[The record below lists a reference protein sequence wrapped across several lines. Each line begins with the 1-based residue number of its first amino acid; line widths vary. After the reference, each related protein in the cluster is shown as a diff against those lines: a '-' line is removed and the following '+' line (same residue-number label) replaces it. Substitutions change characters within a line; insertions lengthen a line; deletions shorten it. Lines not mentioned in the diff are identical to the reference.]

1 MTLSGFVHGMKPQI
15 RILAIDDAPF
25 DFNDI
30 ETMVVGVVMRGGD
43 YVEGVLRSY
52 VTIDGADAT
61 DVIGKMVMSSRYRE
75 QLRAVLLDGI
85 SLGGFNVVDI
95 HKLFDV
101 IHIPVI
107 TVTRDKPDLL
117 AIESALR
124 KHFPD
129 WERRLALHTEGTL
142 HEFKTAH
149 NPLYA
154 KFVGCSPE
162 EAQEIISRVT
172 IRGVLP
178 EPLRLAHLIAS
189 GIVRGE
195 S

>member
-1 MTLSGFVHGMKPQI
+1 MKPQI
-15 RILAIDDAPF
+15 RILGIDDAPF
-25 DFNDI
+25 TFKDTT
-30 ETMVVGVVMRGGD
+30 TMIVGVVMRGGE
-43 YVEGVLRSY
+43 YIEGVLRSS
-52 VTIDGADAT
+52 VSIDGTDAT
-61 DVIGKMVMSSRYRE
+61 QAVTTMVETTRHRE

-85 SLGGFNVVDI
+85 TLGGFNIVDI
-95 HKLFDV
+95 EQV
-101 IHIPVI
+101 NETVQIPVI
-107 TVTRDKPDLL
+107 TVTRDKPNLV

-129 WERRLALHTEGTL
+129 WEHRLALHTSGIL
-142 HEFKTAH
+142 HEFQTAH

-162 EAQEIISRVT
+162 EAQEIISLAT

-178 EPLRLAHLIAS
+178 EPLRIAHLIAS

-195 S
+195 SYGKA

>member
-1 MTLSGFVHGMKPQI
+1 MKTQI
-15 RILAIDDAPF
+15 RILGIDDAPF
-25 DFNDI
+25 DFKDTS
-30 ETMVVGVVMRGGD
+30 TMIVGVVMRGGE
-43 YVEGVLRSY
+43 YVEAVLRSQ
-52 VTIDGADAT
+52 VAIDGTDAT
-61 DVIGKMVMSSRYRE
+61 DVIIQMVMSSRYRE
-75 QLRAVLLDGI
+75 QLRAVMLDGI

-95 HKLFDV
+95 QRLFES
-101 IHIPVI
+101 IHIPVV
-107 TVTRDKPDLL
+107 TVTRDRPDLV
-117 AIESALR
+117 AIENALR

-129 WERRLALHTEGTL
+129 WERRLALHMEGTL
-142 HEFKTAH
+142 YEFTTAH

-162 EAQEIISRVT
+162 EAQGIIRLAT

-195 S
+195 SYGKA